1 MGEDK
6 YTVYILECADGSYYT
21 GYTVNI
27 DRRMIAHEQGK
38 ASKYTRSR
46 RPLKLV
52 HQEKYESK
60 SDALKREYAIKQLT
74 RTEKEMLVEGGE
86 LDNVDSTKFSE

>member
-1 MGEDK
+1 MSEGK
-6 YTVYILECADGSYYT
+6 YIVYILECADGSYYT

-27 DRRMIAHEQGK
+27 NRRMAMHEQGK

-74 RTEKEMLVEGGE
+74 RAEKKILVEGGE
-86 LDNVDSTKFSE
+86 KDNVDSTKL